1 MPSRPP
7 FEGDT
12 ALNLRNAVLP
22 EVEQAVQVVEEFLRF
37 EHPSTVARN
46 LSGGLRELIKARASI
61 GLAARDVPH
70 GTMMSPAHAPCPSNS
85 LAMTLLLWNSALTTG
100 CT

>member
-1 MPSRPP
+1 MQPRPP

-22 EVEQAVQVVEEFLRF
+22 DIEHAITAVEEFLRF
-37 EHPSTVARN
+37 EHPSAVARN

-61 GLAARDVPH
+61 GLAAIASEP
-70 GTMMSPAHAPCPSNS
+70 GAG
-85 LAMTLLLWNSALTTG
+85 L
-100 CT
+100 

>member
-1 MPSRPP
+1 MQTRPP

-22 EVEQAVQVVEEFLRF
+22 DVEQAIAAIEALLQY
-37 EHPSTVARN
+37 EHPTTVVRN

-61 GLAARDVPH
+61 GLAAIAAEQEV
-70 GTMMSPAHAPCPSNS
+70 G
-85 LAMTLLLWNSALTTG
+85 
-100 CT
+100 